1 VPDATRLPIWLRP
14 ERGTR
19 GPRPAHSRADIAAAA
34 TRLADAE
41 GLEAVSLR
49 RVAAELGAAATAL
62 YRYVDTKDELLE
74 LMADHAMG
82 ESEPPAPAGDRRAD
96 LRAVAEAHRALVL
109 RHPWLAGLPV
119 SRPVLGPN
127 GLAWLEATCAA
138 AAAPHLE
145 PDEVLAQVGTLLTF
159 VRGHVV
165 TELAEHEAI
174 RRSRSDMTG
183 WLAVQA
189 HYGET
194 IIGSGRYPQLSR
206 IMLEAE
212 TPHADDRSERAFRRG
227 LEHVLAG
234 LSVD

>member
-1 VPDATRLPIWLRP
+1 MRSSDGVSSAVRRVTSAPELRP
-14 ERGTR
+14 K
-19 GPRPAHSRADIAAAA
+19 I
-34 TRLADAE
+34 
-41 GLEAVSLR
+41 
-49 RVAAELGAAATAL
+49 RV
-62 YRYVDTKDELLE
+62 E

-174 RRSRSDMTG
+174 RRSRLDMTG

-189 HYGET
+189 RYGET

-234 LSVD
+234 LSVE